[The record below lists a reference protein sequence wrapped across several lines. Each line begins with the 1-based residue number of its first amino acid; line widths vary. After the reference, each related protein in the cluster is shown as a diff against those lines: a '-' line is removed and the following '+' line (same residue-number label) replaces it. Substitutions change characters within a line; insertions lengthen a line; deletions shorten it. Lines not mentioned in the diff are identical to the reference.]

1 MQIQTQQGEKNVA
14 SQAVAGTALGLA
26 IPGTLSFLS
35 QLVNGSLGFWNT
47 NGNVAHN
54 CPAPTNNSDT
64 RTIGALYSDLLKEKS
79 ERYSDG
85 IGIATF
91 KEAQQMVRA
100 LEEKVNGI
108 AIAVAGLDKQIA
120 VDKQQTVDNFAFLNN
135 RIDDTKKDIMCYV
148 NATFVPGKLVMP
160 LDAICPPAA
169 AATSTT

>member
-26 IPGTLSFLS
+26 IPGTLSFLN
-35 QLVNGSLGFWNT
+35 QLVNGGLGFWT
-47 NGNVAHN
+47 GNNNHN
-54 CPAPTNNSDT
+54 CSAPNNSSDT
-64 RTIGALYSDLLKEKS
+64 RTIGALYSDYLKEKS

-91 KEAQQMVRA
+91 KEAQQMVRT

-108 AIAVAGLDKQIA
+108 ALAVAGLDKQIA

-135 RIDDTKKDIMCYV
+135 RIDDTKKDVMCYV